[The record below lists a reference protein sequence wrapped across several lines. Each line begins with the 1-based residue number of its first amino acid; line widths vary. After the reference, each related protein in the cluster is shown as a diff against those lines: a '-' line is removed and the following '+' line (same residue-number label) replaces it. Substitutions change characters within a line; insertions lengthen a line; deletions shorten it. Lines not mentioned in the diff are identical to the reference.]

1 MRWTL
6 EQLKHLRDL
15 EAPIAPGA
23 KIVIAPVSKG
33 NLGEGFGTAITWI
46 AMLYRRGVMGPRAVN
61 ELELRAVGLG
71 EGEAQKWVSQV
82 ERALTTLNA
91 LYPEIQPAIAERVEA
106 IKADIPVPLPEGLVA
121 D

>member
-33 NLGEGFGTAITWI
+33 GLGEGFGTAITWI
-46 AMLYRRGVMGPRAVN
+46 AMLYRRGIMGPRGVN
-61 ELELRAVGLG
+61 EIELRAVGLS
-71 EGEAQKWVSQV
+71 EEEARKWVSQTQ
-82 ERALTTLNA
+82 RAIEVLNR
-91 LYPEIQPAIAERVEA
+91 LYPELEPAIAERVEA
-106 IKADIPVPLPEGLVA
+106 IEAAVPTALPAAE
-121 D
+121 